1 MAFDIDRYL
10 QTPRIP
16 PRTAELRFP
25 ELAPL
30 CGPGEEPV
38 FIVRALT
45 GHEIARAN
53 EANERLERTRAAI
66 EAMVGAGTV
75 QREAFGD
82 LLLSSE
88 ATPEDLAKRIE
99 HAMMG
104 TVSPALN
111 RDAVIRLLDE
121 FPMVIWAI
129 TRKIWELTGLGAD
142 VGKVPGSTLIPAS
155 EPVSH

>member
-1 MAFDIDRYL
+1 MTFDIDRYL
-10 QTPRIP
+10 QMPRIP

-30 CGPGEEPV
+30 GAPGEEPV

-53 EANERLERTRAAI
+53 EANDRLERTRAAI

-82 LLLSSE
+82 LLLSSD
-88 ATPEDLAKRIE
+88 ATPEDLARRIE
-99 HAMMG
+99 HTMMG

-111 RDAVIRLLDE
+111 RDAVIRLLGE
-121 FPMVIWAI
+121 FPMIIWALSNSI
-129 TRKIWELTGLGAD
+129 LKLTGLGAD
-142 VGKVPGSTLIPAS
+142 VGKAQGSGLIPAS
-155 EPVSH
+155 EPVSP